1 MQFSINTNPSATQAS
16 LNLSR
21 ASDMHRKSLAR
32 LSSGQRI
39 VNPADDAG
47 GLAVG
52 NKLDSKLKRLDKV
65 GQNLKNSISFTQ
77 LQEGALRNV
86 GAILTRM
93 SELKT
98 LSMDVTKN
106 SSDVENY
113 NKEFLELQ
121 KQLSA
126 ITRHKLNGI
135 SLFTTIDK
143 KDHALQSLT
152 TDDFTVGNVVSL
164 ARNFVKGEYV
174 AKSGAILGGKEL
186 PATSTS
192 VEPISTTAGAT
203 GVDANGNKIAIGST
217 DANWSVSGL
226 LTSSTRINPIAGAW
240 VSEPPTAAWIGTDNW
255 GTPSGSST
263 FTMDFD
269 LTGYDVS
276 TVKITGMAATD
287 DGGRLEING
296 TDMGLGFGFSA
307 LRSFTLEGNPSGIT
321 VDGINN
327 IAGGFLP
334 GINQFTMKINNAM
347 GPHGL
352 LFDQL
357 SISAAKTT
365 TTSTTSF
372 EFEDLEKFSME
383 DFSGFI
389 QNIASAIAQI
399 GAEQSRLN
407 MEMRHNETARV
418 NLEAAKSRIMDADM
432 AQESSRFAKTN
443 VLVQS
448 SASMVAQANQLSDI
462 ALRLIV
468 NR

>member
-1 MQFSINTNPSATQAS
+1 
-16 LNLSR
+16 
-21 ASDMHRKSLAR
+21 
-32 LSSGQRI
+32 
-39 VNPADDAG
+39 
-47 GLAVG
+47 
-52 NKLDSKLKRLDKV
+52 
-65 GQNLKNSISFTQ
+65 
-77 LQEGALRNV
+77 
-86 GAILTRM
+86 
-93 SELKT
+93 
-98 LSMDVTKN
+98 
-106 SSDVENY
+106 
-113 NKEFLELQ
+113 
-121 KQLSA
+121 
-126 ITRHKLNGI
+126 
-135 SLFTTIDK
+135 
-143 KDHALQSLT
+143 
-152 TDDFTVGNVVSL
+152 
-164 ARNFVKGEYV
+164 
-174 AKSGAILGGKEL
+174 
-186 PATSTS
+186 
-192 VEPISTTAGAT
+192 
-203 GVDANGNKIAIGST
+203 
-217 DANWSVSGL
+217 
-226 LTSSTRINPIAGAW
+226 
-240 VSEPPTAAWIGTDNW
+240 
-255 GTPSGSST
+255 
-263 FTMDFD
+263 
-269 LTGYDVS
+269 
-276 TVKITGMAATD
+276 
-287 DGGRLEING
+287 
-296 TDMGLGFGFSA
+296 LGFGFSA

-357 SISAAKTT
+357 SISASKTT
-365 TTSTTSF
+365 TAATTSF